1 MARSDTQA
9 RARLSFLDKILLEDD
24 GVVAP
29 SPSREMAILRA
40 AVRRDLQALLNSR
53 RWSKSWPKAAGE
65 LDSSVLAFGL
75 PDIHTVPT
83 ATQNQQEMFRRTIED
98 TVRRFEP
105 RFRSFEVTLLR
116 NSEDLDRTLR
126 FRIRAVL
133 RADAD
138 GEPVTYDSRLDP
150 ALRAFVVTDVGHE

>member
-1 MARSDTQA
+1 
-9 RARLSFLDKILLEDD
+9 
-24 GVVAP
+24 
-29 SPSREMAILRA
+29 
-40 AVRRDLQALLNSR
+40 
-53 RWSKSWPKAAGE
+53 
-65 LDSSVLAFGL
+65 
-75 PDIHTVPT
+75 
-83 ATQNQQEMFRRTIED
+83 MFRRTIED